1 MRLKEIGQHA
11 RNTLTIMGP
20 IVNMI
25 GGGPIWP
32 LNEHKNPHYGND
44 IRYSYER
51 QHLWIGKW
59 LHARFEFANHL
70 ASH

>member
-44 IRYSYER
+44 IR
-51 QHLWIGKW
+51 
-59 LHARFEFANHL
+59 
-70 ASH
+70 